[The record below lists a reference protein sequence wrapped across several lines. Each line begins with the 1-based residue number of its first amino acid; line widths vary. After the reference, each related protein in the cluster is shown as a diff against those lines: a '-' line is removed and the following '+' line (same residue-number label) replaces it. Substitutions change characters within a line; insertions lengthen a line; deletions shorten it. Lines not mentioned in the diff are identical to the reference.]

1 MLKRLMKE
9 IPQVVDP
16 TMREMGIHYIPD
28 LASLTKGRA
37 LIQGPADTPFDGCFF
52 IFQFDFPND
61 YPFSPPKVKV
71 LTTDGI
77 TRFHPNLYVEG
88 KVCLSILG
96 TYSGPS
102 WQSTMSLSMVLLSL
116 KALLDSN
123 PLSHEPGYSSYTL
136 ANPLASTYAS
146 FVQHQLIALTLSE
159 LRGSEVYKT
168 VCNDLPDDFK
178 GKMLA
183 SLKKII
189 LKNLDY
195 SDTLYTDIPYGMRG
209 STRWRVLHTELLVLE
224 KNGESKN
231 ND

>member
-1 MLKRLMKE
+1 
-9 IPQVVDP
+9 
-16 TMREMGIHYIPD
+16 MGIYYFPD
-28 LASLTKGRA
+28 EASITKGKA
-37 LIQGPADTPFDGCFF
+37 FIQGPDDTPFEGCFF
-52 IFQFDFPND
+52 IFQFTFPDD
-61 YPFSPPKVKV
+61 YPFSPPKVNV

-136 ANPLASTYAS
+136 ANPLASSYAS
-146 FVQHQLIALTLSE
+146 YVQHQIIALTLSE
-159 LRGSEVYKT
+159 LRGSGYFKLIQHE
-168 VCNDLPDDFK
+168 LPDTFK
-178 GKMLA
+178 ETTLT

-189 LKNLDY
+189 LKNVEYSETLY
-195 SDTLYTDIPYGMRG
+195 SDLPYGMRG
-209 STRWRVLHTELLVLE
+209 HTRWRVLHKELLLLE
-224 KNGESKN
+224 KNGEP
-231 ND
+231 

>member
-1 MLKRLMKE
+1 MSKRLMKE

-16 TMREMGIHYIPD
+16 TMRDMGIYYFPD
-28 LASLTKGRA
+28 EASITKGKA
-37 LIQGPADTPFDGCFF
+37 LIQGPEDTPFEGCFF
-52 IFQFDFPND
+52 IFQFTFPDD
-61 YPFSPPKVKV
+61 YPFSPPKVNV
-71 LTTDGI
+71 LTTDGT

-116 KALLDSN
+116 KALLDTN

-136 ANPLASTYAS
+136 AHPLASSYAA

-159 LRGSEVYKT
+159 LRGSGYFKLIQEE
-168 VCNDLPDDFK
+168 LPDTFK
-178 GKMLA
+178 EKTLA

-189 LKNLDY
+189 LKNVEY
-195 SDTLYTDIPYGMRG
+195 SETLYNDIPYAMRG
-209 STRWRVLHTELLVLE
+209 STRWRLLHKELLLLE
-224 KNGESKN
+224 KNGEP
-231 ND
+231 

>member
-1 MLKRLMKE
+1 MSKRLMKE
-9 IPQVVDP
+9 IPQVTDK
-16 TMREMGIHYIPD
+16 TMRDMGIYYIPD
-28 LASLTKGRA
+28 TSSITKGQA
-37 LIQGPADTPFDGCFF
+37 LIEGPADTPFDGCFF
-52 IFQFDFPND
+52 IFQFNFPDD

-116 KALLDSN
+116 KALLDTN

-159 LRGSEVYKT
+159 LRGSELYT
-168 VCNDLPDDFK
+168 SIQENLPDDFK
-178 GKMLA
+178 EKTLA
-183 SLKKII
+183 SLKKVI
-189 LKNLDY
+189 LKNVEY
-195 SDTLYTDIPYGMRG
+195 SETLYTDIPYGMRG
-209 STRWRVLHTELLVLE
+209 NTRWRLLHKELLLLE
-224 KNGESKN
+224 KNGDS
-231 ND
+231 